1 MVAGGGSGYSIQA
14 VTRILPLTCLLLCV
28 SCEVGR
34 LYSTIGEPLT
44 LVDSG
49 PGMDAGPGP
58 DAGPPP
64 PGMDAGP
71 PPGMDAGPPP
81 GMDAGPPAP
90 PGCESATEGEER
102 AITNVERTG
111 AGLGPLA
118 CDAQMVL
125 AARIHAQDMCDNGY
139 FSHSSQ
145 DGRSFGDRMRAQGVM
160 FGAGG
165 ENIAQGQRTP
175 QAVHT
180 AWMNSSGHRANIMNS
195 RYNRI
200 GVGHSDCG
208 GRNYWVQVFA
218 D

>member
-1 MVAGGGSGYSIQA
+1 M
-14 VTRILPLTCLLLCV
+14 VTRQLSLACLLLCV
-28 SCEVGR
+28 ACEEGR
-34 LYSTIGEPLT
+34 LYSVIGEPLE
-44 LVDSG
+44 LVDAG
-49 PGMDAGPGP
+49 AGM

-71 PPGMDAGPPP
+71 PPPGVDAGPPP
-81 GMDAGPPAP
+81 GMDAGPSTPVD

-111 AGLGPLA
+111 AGLVALT

-125 AARIHAQDMCDNGY
+125 AARLHAQDMCTNGY

-145 DGRSFGDRMRAQGVM
+145 DGRSFGDRMRAQGVT

-180 AWMNSSGHRANIMNS
+180 AWMNSPGHRRNIMND
-195 RYNRI
+195 RYGRI
-200 GVGHSDCG
+200 GVGHDECG